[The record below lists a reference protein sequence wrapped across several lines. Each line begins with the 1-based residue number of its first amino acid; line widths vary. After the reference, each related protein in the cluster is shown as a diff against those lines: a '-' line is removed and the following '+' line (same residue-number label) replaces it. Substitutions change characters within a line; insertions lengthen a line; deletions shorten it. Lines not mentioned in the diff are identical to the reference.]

1 MGLGVRNVLEFQFF
15 DQKGPTRKGL
25 VRSLDLLYNLGAID
39 ETGSLTT
46 ETGLTLVELSSLDAR
61 SAAAV
66 LIANKDEY
74 RVGKEMLVIACLMQF
89 N

>member
-15 DQKGPTRKGL
+15 EKKGPTREGL
-25 VRSLDLLYNLGAID
+25 IRSLDLLYNLGAID
-39 ETGSLTT
+39 ETGSLTE

-61 SAAAV
+61 SAASV